1 MANMYMRAKIVGRNA
16 MTDKDLAREFAWWR
30 RDNQVAVTSHG
41 PRVGNFRDQH
51 WNYFEEN
58 VLPCM
63 LRLIRT
69 SFPEDIA
76 ETIRNRLASGS
87 RFRASEF
94 LYALLCDFGVPELG
108 AGVWACASVEFLLF
122 SRLVHDDVV
131 DYHDYR
137 WGVPTLR
144 KLYGPDKAS
153 LAATELTALAIAS
166 SEAMDHELRTMAM
179 RTEPLLP
186 GPALVSEYSRIMA
199 QGMLRELLFDD
210 VSISEHEYNEIS
222 QAKVSNGHLCSLIC
236 QGFSKDIDSQIAR
249 ELRLSACATDIAAS
263 IANDVAETN
272 QRRGLDAVRF
282 PQGEQRG
289 DRTEF
294 QLGRPTIF
302 HVFMASDE
310 RLRVQGE
317 EDIDD
322 SLDLRQL
329 APPELLSTLTTLGG
343 IDYARRR
350 RNDWMKDAFQILPPG
365 FSHVV
370 DWMNSTARLNI

>member
-1 MANMYMRAKIVGRNA
+1 
-16 MTDKDLAREFAWWR
+16 
-30 RDNQVAVTSHG
+30 
-41 PRVGNFRDQH
+41 
-51 WNYFEEN
+51 
-58 VLPCM
+58 M

-76 ETIRNRLASGS
+76 ETIRNRLANGS

-94 LYALLCDFGVPELG
+94 LYALLCDFGASDLG
-108 AGVWACASVEFLLF
+108 AGVWACASVELLLL

-153 LAATELTALAIAS
+153 LAATELAALAIAS
-166 SEAMDHELRTMAM
+166 SEAMDHELHAMAKRM
-179 RTEPLLP
+179 GSLFS
-186 GPALVSEYSRIMA
+186 GPALVAEYSRIMA
-199 QGMLRELLFDD
+199 QGMLRELVFDD
-210 VSISEHEYNEIS
+210 VSISEDEYNGIA

-236 QGFSKDIDSQIAR
+236 LAFSGDIDDQTAR
-249 ELRLSACATDIAAS
+249 RLRLSAHATDIAAS
-263 IANDVAETN
+263 IANDVAETD

-310 RLRVQGE
+310 RLRAQGE

-322 SLDLRQL
+322 SLDLRKL
-329 APPELLSTLTTLGG
+329 TPSELLNILTTLGG
-343 IDYARRR
+343 IDFARRK
-350 RNDWMKDAFQILPPG
+350 RNDWMNDAFRILPSD
-365 FSHVV
+365 FSHVAE
-370 DWMNSTARLNI
+370 WMSSTARLNI

>member
-1 MANMYMRAKIVGRNA
+1 MQAKTVGCNT
-16 MTDKDLAREFAWWR
+16 MPDEDLWRESVWWR
-30 RDNQVAVTSHG
+30 NGHDVTVTSHG
-41 PRVGNFRDQH
+41 PRVGQLRDQH

-58 VLPCM
+58 VFPCM

-76 ETIRNRLASGS
+76 ETIRSRLSNGS

-94 LYALLCDFGVPELG
+94 LYALLSDFTMSELG
-108 AGVWACASVEFLLF
+108 ASVWACASVEFLLF

-153 LAATELTALAIAS
+153 LASTELAALAMAS
-166 SEAMDHELRTMAM
+166 SEAMDHELHAINKGV
-179 RTEPLLP
+179 
-186 GPALVSEYSRIMA
+186 GPALSGPMLMAEYSRIMA
-199 QGMLRELLFDD
+199 QGMLRELFFDD
-210 VSISEHEYNEIS
+210 ISISENEYNGIS
-222 QAKVSNGHLCSLIC
+222 QEKVSNGSLCSLIC
-236 QGFSKDIDSQIAR
+236 LAFSKDIDTQAAQ
-249 ELRLSACATDIAAS
+249 ELRRSACATDVAAS
-263 IANDVAETN
+263 IANDVAETD

-310 RLRVQGE
+310 RLRAQE
-317 EDIDD
+317 EDDIDG

-329 APPELLSTLTTLGG
+329 TPPQLLSTLTTLGG
-343 IDYARRR
+343 IDYARRK
-350 RNDWMKDAFQILPPG
+350 RNDWMNSAFAILPSG
-365 FSHVV
+365 FAHVSE
-370 DWMNSTARLNI
+370 WMSSTARLNILTL

>member
-1 MANMYMRAKIVGRNA
+1 MCMRAKMAGRYA
-16 MTDKDLAREFAWWR
+16 MPDKDRAHEVVWWR
-30 RDNQVAVTSHG
+30 REDQVPVTSHG
-41 PRVGNFRDQH
+41 PRVGHFRDQH

-58 VLPCM
+58 VLSSM

-69 SFPEDIA
+69 AFPEDIA
-76 ETIRNRLASGS
+76 ETIRNRLANGS

-94 LYALLCDFGVPELG
+94 LYALLCDFGVSELG
-108 AGVWACASVEFLLF
+108 AGVLACASVEFLIL
-122 SRLVHDDVV
+122 SRLVRDDVI
-131 DYHDYR
+131 DRHDYR

-153 LAATELTALAIAS
+153 LAATELVTLAIAS
-166 SEAMDHELRTMAM
+166 SEAMDHELRTMAK
-179 RTEPLLP
+179 RGEPLLS
-186 GPALVSEYSRIMA
+186 GPMLVAEYSRVMA

-210 VSISEHEYNEIS
+210 VSMSEDEYNDIA
-222 QAKVSNGHLCSLIC
+222 QAKHSNGRLCSLIC
-236 QGFSKDIDSQIAR
+236 LAFSNSIDDQTAR
-249 ELRLSACATDIAAS
+249 DLTNSACATDIAAA
-263 IANDVAETN
+263 IANDVTEAN

-289 DRTEF
+289 DKTEF

-317 EDIDD
+317 QDIDD

-329 APPELLSTLTTLGG
+329 TPPQLLSTLTTLGG
-343 IDYARRR
+343 IDFARQK
-350 RNDWMKDAFQILPPG
+350 RNNWMNDAFQILPSD
-365 FSHVV
+365 FSHVAE
-370 DWMNSTARLNI
+370 WMTSTARLNI

>member
-1 MANMYMRAKIVGRNA
+1 MPENNLVH
-16 MTDKDLAREFAWWR
+16 ESPWWR
-30 RDNQVAVTSHG
+30 QESRITVASHG
-41 PRVGNFRDQH
+41 PRAGHLRDQH

-69 SFPEDIA
+69 TFPEDIA
-76 ETIRNRLASGS
+76 ETIRNRLANGS

-94 LYALLCDFGVPELG
+94 LYALLCDLGKPELG
-108 AGVWACASVEFLLF
+108 AGVWACASVEFLLL

-131 DYHDYR
+131 DHHDYR

-153 LAATELTALAIAS
+153 LAATELTALAVAS
-166 SEAMDHELRTMAM
+166 SEAMDHELRVMNTG
-179 RTEPLLP
+179 TEPPLS
-186 GPALVSEYSRIMA
+186 GPALMAEYSRIMA

-210 VSISEHEYNEIS
+210 ISISEQEYNEIS
-222 QAKVSNGHLCSLIC
+222 RAKVSNGSLCSLIC
-236 QGFSKDIDSQIAR
+236 LAFAKDVDNRIAQ
-249 ELRLSACATDIAAS
+249 ELTRSACATDIAAS

-289 DRTEF
+289 DKTEF

-317 EDIDD
+317 EDIDA

-329 APPELLSTLTTLGG
+329 APPQLLSTLTSLGG
-343 IDYARRR
+343 IDYARRK
-350 RNDWMKDAFQILPPG
+350 RNDWMRDAFQALPSG
-365 FSHVV
+365 FSHVAE
-370 DWMNSTARLNI
+370 WMSSTARLNI